1 MGRQAGGL
9 RAIALGVATL
19 GAAAVLF
26 GVTGTNLTAA
36 LSSQGA
42 TVAHHLRLD
51 TLAHAAPL
59 GRALAESGS
68 AAEMSAGG
76 TAQRRPAGEGSGD
89 KADGL
94 WSGSAGSSGSML
106 DSYHVVVTADGSIS
120 HMWQAQL
127 CYYWYNQAKRRHPDS
142 PMGGFT
148 RILHS
153 GREDDLAALIPTVIV
168 DLLPRRFAT
177 VVKAAPSLER
187 PHAVRQWLQ
196 LHGAALP
203 ERYLLLLEPDMLLRS
218 PPPLWAT
225 PDSPAAYESPY
236 PPPAALAAL
245 AKRNFSGAGAAPLAL
260 QPIGPTPL
268 QIHKDQ
274 LAGLMDAWLDISLG
288 PPSLAVWE
296 DEAARSGP
304 LGVAWDRHDAYAIA
318 AAQAGIVHQLHPE
331 FAATPPADRELKKG
345 GRRAHLLHY
354 PYSLDFD
361 AAGQPACPGREAEQ
375 LACWGSWHFD
385 RRSHS
390 LSYPPLPMAAPPAP
404 ATEAALELVRMLNRG
419 AKRVRPWPVPCPFQP
434 YSTVRCAATGDIY
447 LITGKG
453 PGMRAARQ
461 HTPQSYLRAHKPGA
475 TDVRCDWIQTC
486 PRGAG
491 MPEPGVELLWRHEDH
506 PEEAEAAEGEAGR
519 PDARQR

>member
-1 MGRQAGGL
+1 MRRRAAAVGRQAGGL

-153 GREDDLAALIPTVIV
+153 
-168 DLLPRRFAT
+168 
-177 VVKAAPSLER
+177 
-187 PHAVRQWLQ
+187 
-196 LHGAALP
+196 
-203 ERYLLLLEPDMLLRS
+203 
-218 PPPLWAT
+218 
-225 PDSPAAYESPY
+225 PAAYESPY

-304 LGVAWDRHDAYAIA
+304 LG
-318 AAQAGIVHQLHPE
+318 
-331 FAATPPADRELKKG
+331 G

-434 YSTVRCAATGDIY
+434 YST
-447 LITGKG
+447 
-453 PGMRAARQ
+453 
-461 HTPQSYLRAHKPGA
+461 SYLRAHKPGA